1 MRLAAGAKLDAYEI
15 LGPIGAG
22 GMGEV
27 YRARDLSLKREVAI
41 KILPAFVTQD
51 SDRLRR
57 FEQEAQAAA
66 ALNHPNILAVHRFG
80 SFEGAPYLVSELLV
94 GETLRE
100 ALDRGPHSLRK
111 TIDYGVQ
118 IAHGLAAAHDKGIVH
133 RDLKPEN
140 LFITK
145 EGRVKILDFGLAKLK
160 QQPDAN
166 EDADCVGPTRT
177 MQTEPGVVMG
187 TVGYM
192 SPEQVR
198 GKTIDHRTDI
208 FAFGAILYEML
219 TGKRSF
225 QRSTLAETMTAIL
238 NDDPPGI
245 SQVAQST
252 PPGLQRVVHRCLEKN
267 PEQRFQSASDLAF
280 ALEALSDSGSGSVNV
295 IHQPSRSH
303 WVWAVAA
310 AAVVALAAAGI
321 AWWRIP
327 PAVPVVESVTQLTDD
342 GEPKLGPIG
351 IYTDGSRIYFN
362 EGPVGSRRIAEA
374 SVNGGPIAL
383 VDTKLDSPVI
393 FGLAGDGSVML
404 AATGSE
410 EGFARPLWSIPLP
423 AGEPRRIRDIEAM
436 GAAYFPDG
444 RIVFTKG
451 TDVFV
456 ADKDGANQ
464 RKLVSVTGVAY
475 MPNVSPDGQTISIT
489 MAQYDTGFP
498 SLVEVAAN
506 AAGFRTAYPAV
517 TGGGVWSSDGRYLLY
532 PDSSSDIWALPVKTG
547 LLHRSRPPTRLT
559 TGPLLYTAVC
569 PSRDGKRLFAL
580 ATRQRGELV
589 RYDSKSRQFLPLLS
603 GISAL
608 EPTFSRDGKWVA
620 YASYPDG
627 TLWRSR
633 SDGSDKLQ
641 LTYPPMEVD
650 RPRISPDGTKVAFSV
665 DGRTFVVDM
674 SGALP
679 PEAVAKGDPIWVP
692 GWSPDGNLLVVAST
706 KEGAAFGGQNSLG
719 VRIVDLRTGK
729 TSVVPCP
736 EGMAGTWWVNQNTL
750 VAATQDFTKFMTF
763 DLKTQKWTP
772 LTAGALT
779 AWAVSPDGQYL
790 YYSTG
795 GAEPRAWRLRFAD
808 HKIEMITSLTDPSG
822 MGKMGWVQAIDV
834 APDGSAIFTR
844 ETGSQEVYALN
855 VRWP

>member
-1 MRLAAGAKLDAYEI
+1 
-15 LGPIGAG
+15 
-22 GMGEV
+22 
-27 YRARDLSLKREVAI
+27 
-41 KILPAFVTQD
+41 
-51 SDRLRR
+51 
-57 FEQEAQAAA
+57 
-66 ALNHPNILAVHRFG
+66 
-80 SFEGAPYLVSELLV
+80 
-94 GETLRE
+94 
-100 ALDRGPHSLRK
+100 
-111 TIDYGVQ
+111 
-118 IAHGLAAAHDKGIVH
+118 
-133 RDLKPEN
+133 
-140 LFITK
+140 
-145 EGRVKILDFGLAKLK
+145 
-160 QQPDAN
+160 
-166 EDADCVGPTRT
+166 
-177 MQTEPGVVMG
+177 
-187 TVGYM
+187 
-192 SPEQVR
+192 
-198 GKTIDHRTDI
+198 
-208 FAFGAILYEML
+208 
-219 TGKRSF
+219 
-225 QRSTLAETMTAIL
+225 
-238 NDDPPGI
+238 
-245 SQVAQST
+245 
-252 PPGLQRVVHRCLEKN
+252 
-267 PEQRFQSASDLAF
+267 
-280 ALEALSDSGSGSVNV
+280 
-295 IHQPSRSH
+295 
-303 WVWAVAA
+303 
-310 AAVVALAAAGI
+310 
-321 AWWRIP
+321 
-327 PAVPVVESVTQLTDD
+327 
-342 GEPKLGPIG
+342 
-351 IYTDGSRIYFN
+351 
-362 EGPVGSRRIAEA
+362 
-374 SVNGGPIAL
+374 
-383 VDTKLDSPVI
+383 
-393 FGLAGDGSVML
+393 
-404 AATGSE
+404 
-410 EGFARPLWSIPLP
+410 
-423 AGEPRRIRDIEAM
+423 
-436 GAAYFPDG
+436 
-444 RIVFTKG
+444 
-451 TDVFV
+451 
-456 ADKDGANQ
+456 
-464 RKLVSVTGVAY
+464 
-475 MPNVSPDGQTISIT
+475 
-489 MAQYDTGFP
+489 
-498 SLVEVAAN
+498 
-506 AAGFRTAYPAV
+506 
-517 TGGGVWSSDGRYLLY
+517 
-532 PDSSSDIWALPVKTG
+532 
-547 LLHRSRPPTRLT
+547 
-559 TGPLLYTAVC
+559 VC

-603 GISAL
+603 GISAV

-650 RPRISPDGTKVAFSV
+650 RPRISPDGMKVAFSV